1 MPRFVKMKSS
11 FNLEKVMPEK
21 VMPENT
27 PKKTMFIERY
37 CPIDSNKI
45 SFTRQQASD
54 FAKQV
59 ADDFNPLHN
68 VEAKRFCVPGDLLF
82 SVIIAKA
89 GLHKDMSFNFSGM
102 VNENITLSFPTEI
115 NESFDLVDEKAKTY
129 LTVEASGEKTHC
141 PALIDALTKAYVDF
155 SGHTFPDILVKLMAE
170 NNVMINPARPMVMYQ
185 CMKIKLQRLDV
196 TTLSLKLAQTS
207 LSIEGKRGD
216 AWLEFDLISEGEV
229 VGHGKKHM
237 LLSGLREYCPENIE
251 LMIAQYKESKERY
264 SFK

>member
-1 MPRFVKMKSS
+1 MSEDMSK
-11 FNLEKVMPEK
+11 E
-21 VMPENT
+21 
-27 PKKTMFIERY
+27 TMFIENY
-37 CPIDSNKI
+37 CSIGNEKI
-45 SFTRQQASD
+45 SFTRQQGSD

-102 VNENITLSFPTEI
+102 VNDGITLTFPTKI
-115 NESFDLVDEKAKTY
+115 ADSFDVIDDKGKTY
-129 LTVEASGEKTHC
+129 LTVEASDEKTHC
-141 PALIDALTKAYVDF
+141 PALINALTKAYVDF

-170 NNVMINPARPMVMYQ
+170 NNVMINPSRPMVMYQ
-185 CMKIKLQRLDV
+185 CMKIKLERLDI

-207 LSIEGKRGD
+207 LSIDGKRGD

-237 LLSGLREYCPENIE
+237 LLSGLREYCPDNIDA
-251 LMIAQYKESKERY
+251 LIAQYKASKTKY
-264 SFK
+264 NTAINA